1 MLVDFNEDISLRGAF
16 RRQRRVILALMLR
29 NMRTRYF
36 GSGLGFLLAI
46 AWPLSHIL
54 IFIAVSL
61 YAGRHAPVGESAALF
76 FGTGSATFMAFSYLA
91 QFTMQ
96 SLLATRPLLG
106 FPEVKLLDV
115 VLAAAALEVL
125 SAFTVTL
132 ILLTLGYFFGVNI
145 MPRNIEDACAAYG
158 SAILLGLGVGILNS
172 LMAMQVP
179 MWSMIFALSR
189 ITLWLASGVIVLPDS
204 VPEPLRTMMSYNPVA
219 QSVEWMRSA
228 YFEGV
233 GYGFLDR
240 AYTIKFGLVA
250 VFLGLLIERV
260 TRGYLLR

>member
-1 MLVDFNEDISLRGAF
+1 MLVDFNEDVGLGSAF

-29 NMRTRYF
+29 NMRTRFF

-54 IFIAVSL
+54 IFILISL
-61 YAGRHAPVGESAALF
+61 SNGRQAPIGESVALF

-96 SLLATRPLLG
+96 SLLTTRPLLA

-115 VLAAAALEVL
+115 VFAAALLEVL
-125 SAFTVTL
+125 SACTVTL
-132 ILLTLGYFFGVNI
+132 ALLTLGYFYGVDI
-145 MPRNIEDACAAYG
+145 MPRSIEDAAGAYA

-172 LMAMQVP
+172 LLAMQVP
-179 MWSMIFALSR
+179 MWSMMFALSR
-189 ITLWLASGVIVLPDS
+189 ICLWLASGVIFFPDNL
-204 VPEPLRTMMSYNPVA
+204 PEPVRTMMSYNPVA
-219 QSVEWMRSA
+219 QSVEWMRAA
-228 YFEGV
+228 YYEGV

-240 AYTIKFGLVA
+240 AYAIKCGIALVF
-250 VFLGLLIERV
+250 VGLLIERV